1 MRLPGIIA
9 GLACASAVAAA
20 AQQVVVL
27 KDGVAAVSL
36 TSPKPQNL
44 SGGAALNLTL
54 PSATMSA
61 QASAS
66 VGHDE
71 GNSGFWHKDAAQVDA
86 KVQGPLGSTVS
97 LAGGQQLT
105 FIYRSPASIGDPGQA
120 NHLVRSEQQTDSGS
134 LAVPVAGV
142 QIVVGA
148 DHSANQSQDASA
160 PASGGS
166 DRPHTGQ
173 CRFHAAQMAGIVGG
187 QARGGSG
194 GARLRHHLAR

>member
-1 MRLPGIIA
+1 LRLPGIIA

-27 KDGVAAVSL
+27 KDGVASVSL
-36 TSPKPQNL
+36 TSLKPQNL

-86 KVQGPLGSTVS
+86 KVQGPTLNYVNQATGRTFTKNEFLAFARDYLGVDVIFWAYASPW
-97 LAGGQQLT
+97 LQQ
-105 FIYRSPASIGDPGQA
+105 PP
-120 NHLVRSEQQTDSGS
+120 
-134 LAVPVAGV
+134 P
-142 QIVVGA
+142 
-148 DHSANQSQDASA
+148 
-160 PASGGS
+160 
-166 DRPHTGQ
+166 
-173 CRFHAAQMAGIVGG
+173 
-187 QARGGSG
+187 
-194 GARLRHHLAR
+194 